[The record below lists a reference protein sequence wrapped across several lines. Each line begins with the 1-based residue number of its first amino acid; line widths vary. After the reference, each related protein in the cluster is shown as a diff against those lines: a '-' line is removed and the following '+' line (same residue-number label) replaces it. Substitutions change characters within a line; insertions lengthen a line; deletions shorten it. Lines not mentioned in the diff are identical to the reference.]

1 MHFVAYYLLFLC
13 LLQYEAQNESLSVH
27 LRESEGKK
35 KELEGALV
43 TLNEQ
48 LLSLK
53 TKEHMLLASGLSRCV
68 CVRVCVGVCG
78 CVVCVCVCAC
88 VVCVCACAC
97 VRVRVCVCVGCVCVC
112 VWGVCVCV
120 CVQPRANF
128 E

>member
-1 MHFVAYYLLFLC
+1 MHFVACYLLFLC

-78 CVVCVCVCAC
+78 CVVCVCVCGVRVC
-88 VVCVCACAC
+88 VCVCVCACAYAC
-97 VRVRVCVCVGCVCVC
+97 MSVCGLT
-112 VWGVCVCV
+112 
-120 CVQPRANF
+120 F
-128 E
+128 LTF